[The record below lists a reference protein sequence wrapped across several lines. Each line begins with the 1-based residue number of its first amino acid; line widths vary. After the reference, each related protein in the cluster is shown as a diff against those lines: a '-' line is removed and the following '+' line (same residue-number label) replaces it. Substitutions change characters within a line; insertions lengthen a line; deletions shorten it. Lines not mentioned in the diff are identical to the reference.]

1 MFAGAMNAA
10 AAAPSPSA
18 LKLKHLATVLHD
30 PVRWRIL
37 KELAK
42 GEALPVWVLAGLARS
57 TAPKVSKHMA
67 VLRKAGV
74 VAVGYGRLYKLA
86 PGFQP
91 EADGTRLDLGHCVLK
106 LDAEF

>member
-1 MFAGAMNAA
+1 MAGGMNTSE
-10 AAAPSPSA
+10 PTTTSSA
-18 LKLKHLATVLHD
+18 TKLRHLATVLHD

-67 VLRKAGV
+67 VLRKAGLV
-74 VAVGYGRLYKLA
+74 TTGYGRLYKLA
-86 PGFQP
+86 AHLQP
-91 EADGTRLDLGHCVLK
+91 EANDSRLDLGHCVLK